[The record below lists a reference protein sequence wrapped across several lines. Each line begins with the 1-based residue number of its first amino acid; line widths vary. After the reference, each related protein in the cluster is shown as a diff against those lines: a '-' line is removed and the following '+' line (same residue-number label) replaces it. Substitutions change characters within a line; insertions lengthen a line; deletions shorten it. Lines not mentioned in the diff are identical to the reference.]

1 VQTGHDCAKDCVTE
15 AFARAPL
22 PRHCRAIA
30 ILITRA
36 AWREK
41 CLVWQQKTL
50 DGCNRFKKQ

>member
-1 VQTGHDCAKDCVTE
+1 VVCKQATI
-15 AFARAPL
+15 APKIASL
-22 PRHCRAIA
+22 KRLRVRHCRAIA